1 LEQDYVLEGITK
13 VLTKQGI
20 TYRIP
25 KI

>member
-1 LEQDYVLEGITK
+1 LEKDYVSEGITK

>member
-1 LEQDYVLEGITK
+1 LEKDYVLEGITK